1 MPISQNQQN
10 LHNKDDKLVT
20 EVTKELEHFKQRF
33 FRLIDKA
40 QGKKLQQLE
49 AHRKMVLSDNKYDI
63 HYVDRILDLEYEI
76 LSGLIKNY
84 KELVNHYIVD
94 FALFEWPKVLSAKN
108 NPETLSKLY
117 MVTFSK
123 LQEIQ
128 ERLCQIIPPIFY
140 SLDDEDFTM
149 DADNPKDKEKDIDVL
164 QSIMF
169 GSTVSKPI
177 PTFEQ
182 KLATFEREFFHQ
194 Y

>member
-1 MPISQNQQN
+1 MVQQN
-10 LHNKDDKLVT
+10 SGNIENIDDKL
-20 EVTKELEHFKQRF
+20 ELTVVEELDSFKQRF

-40 QGKKLQQLE
+40 QGKLEQLE
-49 AHRKMVLSDNKYDI
+49 AHRKMGGS
-63 HYVDRILDLEYEI
+63 DRILDLEYEI

-117 MVTFSK
+117 TVTFAR

-140 SLDDEDFTM
+140 SLDDEDCTL
-149 DADNPKDKEKDIDVL
+149 DADNPKDEEKDIDIL

-182 KLATFEREFFHQ
+182 KLATFEKEFLNQ
-194 Y
+194 S

>member
-1 MPISQNQQN
+1 MPIPQNQQN
-10 LHNKDDKLVT
+10 LHNKDDKLVI
-20 EVTKELEHFKQRF
+20 EVTKELDSFKQRF

-40 QGKKLQQLE
+40 QGKKIEQLE

-63 HYVDRILDLEYEI
+63 HYVDRILDLEYEL
-76 LSGLIKNY
+76 LSD
-84 KELVNHYIVD
+84 LVKIYRKLVD
-94 FALFEWPKVLSAKN
+94 RYVVDLTLFEWPKLLLHKN

-117 MVTFSK
+117 MVTFAR

-182 KLATFEREFFHQ
+182 KLATFEKKFLH
-194 Y
+194 

>member
-1 MPISQNQQN
+1 MHIPQ
-10 LHNKDDKLVT
+10 DDKLVT
-20 EVTKELEHFKQRF
+20 EVTKELDSFKQRF

-40 QGKKLQQLE
+40 QGKKLEQLE
-49 AHRKMVLSDNKYDI
+49 AHRKKVLSDNKYDI
-63 HYVDRILDLEYEI
+63 HYVDRILDLEYEL
-76 LSGLIKNY
+76 LSDLIKIY
-84 KELVNHYIVD
+84 RKLVDRYVVGLT
-94 FALFEWPKVLSAKN
+94 LFEWPKLLLHKN

-117 MVTFSK
+117 MVTFAK

-149 DADNPKDKEKDIDVL
+149 DVDNPKDKEKDIDVL

-169 GSTVSKPI
+169 GGSRYKPI

-182 KLATFEREFFHQ
+182 KLATFEREFLNQ
-194 Y
+194 S

>member
-1 MPISQNQQN
+1 MSISQNQQN
-10 LHNKDDKLVT
+10 LHNKDDKVVT
-20 EVTKELEHFKQRF
+20 EVTKELDSFKQRF

-40 QGKKLQQLE
+40 QGKLEQLE
-49 AHRKMVLSDNKYDI
+49 AHRKMGGS
-63 HYVDRILDLEYEI
+63 DRILDLEYEI

-117 MVTFSK
+117 TVTFAR

-128 ERLCQIIPPIFY
+128 ERLCQIIPPIL
-140 SLDDEDFTM
+140 SHLDDEDCTL
-149 DADNPKDKEKDIDVL
+149 DYDYTKDKEKDIDVL

-182 KLATFEREFFHQ
+182 KLATFEREFLNQ